1 MNSPLDGL
9 EEMGQK
15 SGKPNGTQ
23 GITCPDHGRLPI
35 EVQKQSNDEEQG

>member
-9 EEMGQK
+9 EEMSQK

-23 GITCPDHGRLPI
+23 EITCPDHGILPM
-35 EVQKQSNDEEQG
+35 EVRK

>member
-15 SGKPNGTQ
+15 SGKPSRTQ
-23 GITCPDHGRLPI
+23 GITCPYHGILPM
-35 EVQKQSNDEEQG
+35 EVRK